1 MLIKRSA
8 ADAAFSDCIR
18 RASNWSCAR
27 CCREF
32 NGKSS
37 GLHCAHI
44 VGRRKSLL
52 RFYPLNALSLC
63 HGCHSYFT
71 ANPLCFSD
79 WVAKTIGEP
88 DTALLRRIGNMTVK
102 FKIDEKLVA
111 VHYNRDFARMEED
124 GYSFNCVN
132 TYPPIAAKIREL
144 ELEIKDGARRNQS

>member
-1 MLIKRSA
+1 MLIKRTA

-18 RASNWSCAR
+18 RASNWSCER

-63 HGCHSYFT
+63 HGCHAHFT
-71 ANPLCFSD
+71 AHPLFFSD
-79 WVAKTIGEP
+79 WVADTIGE
-88 DTALLRRIGNMTVK
+88 DAAVLLRKIGNTTVK

-111 VHYNRDFARMEED
+111 AHYKAEFERMEAA
-124 GYSFNCVN
+124 GISFNTVVS
-132 TYPPIAAKIREL
+132 YPPVEEKIREL
-144 ELEIKDGARRNQS
+144 DKEIKWGSV